1 VAKHAC
7 IDIGAL
13 VGKIKPKKGPTTSV
27 VGAKE
32 SVNKVNYIK
41 MKRAVITGIGAV
53 TPLGNSVEEYWNGLI
68 NGRSGAAPITLF
80 DNTYHKT
87 KFACEV
93 KGFDPLQYIEK
104 QEARKMDRYVHLA
117 IAAAEQCIADSKLNL
132 DTCNLNRI
140 GVILATG
147 IGGIQ
152 TFEEEVL
159 RYAENVQNPK
169 FSPFFITKMISNIAA
184 GQLSI
189 RYGFRGISY
198 AITSACAASNNAIAN
213 ALDVIRLGR
222 ADAVLVGGSEASITP
237 TAIGGFNSMKA
248 LSTRN
253 DDPTAASRPF
263 DATRDGFVAGEGAG
277 LILVEEMDHAI
288 KRGAKIYCELAGYGA
303 ASDAYHVAATHPD
316 GVGAILAMEGAL
328 QDAGVDARDVTYIN
342 AHATST
348 PVGDIS
354 ECKAIEH
361 VFGSSLELLN
371 VGATKSMTGHL
382 LGAAGAIESIACILA
397 IRDGIIPPTINF
409 SQLDESISTKINIT
423 ANRAVKREVNVALNN
438 TFGFGG
444 HTSSTVFKRFI

>member
-1 VAKHAC
+1 
-7 IDIGAL
+7 
-13 VGKIKPKKGPTTSV
+13 
-27 VGAKE
+27 
-32 SVNKVNYIK
+32 
-41 MKRAVITGIGAV
+41 
-53 TPLGNSVEEYWNGLI
+53 
-68 NGRSGAAPITLF
+68 
-80 DNTYHKT
+80 
-87 KFACEV
+87 
-93 KGFDPLQYIEK
+93 
-104 QEARKMDRYVHLA
+104 
-117 IAAAEQCIADSKLNL
+117 
-132 DTCNLNRI
+132 
-140 GVILATG
+140 
-147 IGGIQ
+147 
-152 TFEEEVL
+152 
-159 RYAENVQNPK
+159 
-169 FSPFFITKMISNIAA
+169 
-184 GQLSI
+184 
-189 RYGFRGISY
+189 
-198 AITSACAASNNAIAN
+198 
-213 ALDVIRLGR
+213 
-222 ADAVLVGGSEASITP
+222 
-237 TAIGGFNSMKA
+237 
-248 LSTRN
+248 
-253 DDPTAASRPF
+253 
-263 DATRDGFVAGEGAG
+263 VAGEGAG

-328 QDAGVDARDVTYIN
+328 QDAGVDARDVSYIN

-361 VFGSSLELLN
+361 VFGSSLKLLN